1 MYIGLKMK
9 PWEIIKLLEADNSR
23 LAKEK
28 ILRDEAGC
36 ANKEFFHGVRLALD
50 PLITYGVKKVDIQ
63 KGPGG
68 PGLDWTIFQQAL
80 DGLRAR
86 EITGNAA
93 QLVLD
98 TMMAEATQ
106 EQWNDWFRRILIKD
120 LRCGVSEKT
129 VNNVVK
135 KDYPD
140 YIIPVFTCQLAHD
153 GANHEKKLV
162 GKKQIEVKLD
172 GVRVIAILYK
182 DKRPEVFSRNG
193 KQFHNFEHIVE
204 QLHNVV
210 RTYGIGTDMILD
222 GEVMSSS
229 FQDLMKQVHRKTNVQ
244 SDDAILHCFDMIT
257 LEEFQQGGSVR
268 PQHERSQELDSWIEK
283 HAPELPHVATL
294 TWEDVDLDT
303 PEGQATLK
311 QINKQAIDGGY
322 EGIMI
327 KDPNAGYECK
337 RSHSWLKMKP
347 FIEVSL
353 EITDVEEGTGRNK
366 ERLGALVCSG
376 VDDGKQI
383 KVNVGSG
390 FSDDQRIDFY
400 GVRDT
405 LPGQY
410 VEVRA
415 DAITQNQDGTYSLRF
430 PRFLRFRGVEPGE
443 KL

>member
-1 MYIGLKMK
+1 MK
-9 PWEIIKLLEADNSR
+9 PWEIIKLLEADTSR

-193 KQFHNFEHIVE
+193 KQFHNFEHIVD
-204 QLHNVV
+204 QLAHVV
-210 RTYGIGTDMILD
+210 QTYGIGTDMILD

>member
-1 MYIGLKMK
+1 MK